1 MHTFSFRNKKVPHRY
16 FKDSF
21 SNHLNPKNCKQA
33 NQTNSQDKVSIKL
46 IDLNEI
52 SDDASPTLSKN
63 FQLHQKSTS
72 HSRKLRLS
80 KIINCSMNKN
90 RFKESTIV
98 VKKVK
103 NVSDDY
109 IDLIESAKARLKKDE
124 LENLKKT
131 KEEKYLNGLIVS
143 PSKDKYVKFKKYLV
157 TDHNGFNKS
166 WRISQRIKHLDRG
179 NSYETE
185 SSSSPNVKNGFFTPY
200 WKS

>member
-1 MHTFSFRNKKVPHRY
+1 
-16 FKDSF
+16 
-21 SNHLNPKNCKQA
+21 
-33 NQTNSQDKVSIKL
+33 
-46 IDLNEI
+46 
-52 SDDASPTLSKN
+52 
-63 FQLHQKSTS
+63 
-72 HSRKLRLS
+72 
-80 KIINCSMNKN
+80 MNKN